1 MNNTINKEDLKK
13 TVINY
18 ITTEFLGGSTED
30 DFDQNVLLISS
41 GILDSVST
49 LQLVDFL
56 EKQYNIEFS
65 PHEVD
70 QDNLNTVDL
79 ISDFVLSKIS

>member
-1 MNNTINKEDLKK
+1 MDNTINKEDIQK

-18 ITTEFLGGSTED
+18 INTEFLGGGTED
-30 DFDQNVLLISS
+30 DFDQNVLLISA

-56 EKQYNIEFS
+56 EKQYKIEFS

-79 ISDFVLSKIS
+79 ISDFVLSKIR